1 MDMLQLAFLIIT
13 TGVILLILGIFFT
26 LSLLTFKTSEGVKE
40 QVSDIHNRLYRI
52 EYIIQQLMTNIQMN
66 QMENSF
72 TDMIKEGSAQD
83 IQNPRAGTGA
93 TIFRSLDGKHVANSL
108 EELLE
113 KMSSD
118 PSTGLTFKDA
128 ASLRKFF
135 EQITQ
140 DSEPLDDDDDILG
153 SGRDK

>member
-1 MDMLQLAFLIIT
+1 
-13 TGVILLILGIFFT
+13 
-26 LSLLTFKTSEGVKE
+26 
-40 QVSDIHNRLYRI
+40 
-52 EYIIQQLMTNIQMN
+52 
-66 QMENSF
+66 
-72 TDMIKEGSAQD
+72 
-83 IQNPRAGTGA
+83 
-93 TIFRSLDGKHVANSL
+93 
-108 EELLE
+108 
-113 KMSSD
+113 MSSD